1 MENGIYPEGP
11 PPCGKEIL
19 PGEGVNCNPED
30 QQTHLEY
37 TGPVG
42 LGTKAYYAITSQ
54 LEKLGFVRVKI
65 NEWMFVSPVN
75 KPYYDLTTS
84 QRDQLA
90 LQIKQHLASIATAIS
105 ELELAK
111 HDLRKYKEFV
121 DIFEKLE
128 KGKKLIQ
135 EGKKEEGKKLLL
147 EANQTLRAIFID
159 QVDIHTGEGISLR
172 SIAVRWPTIISDF
185 MKLDDGDVDPSSI
198 AKKLKVSEAEGV
210 VLATK
215 NKLFL
220 EWKNNLFKPAV
231 LERYK
236 NLLKLV
242 EARKNSIK
250 EYEEMAKPI
259 IRRYKMLNDAL
270 SNPSLAAGIKRS
282 FFRPDTQAISID
294 FMEIWAWKPIAPL
307 EKYKVSRE
315 VLDKI
320 SLKEAGFTKEEI
332 EYLRKNNI
340 NNVSALP
347 VVPIVDNVLRTIA
360 KNLEKKYGVIITP
373 KDVVEVIE
381 ELGKYYIASK
391 SGIEGGASWFFS
403 PYFVFF
409 DIPLTRVVIKFPDG
423 GQAEVLEIK
432 NFVARAKTQNVILGH
447 LLELKV
453 RDKVFERDV
462 HSLLGEYVFKED
474 EKKWLALETFLKSE
488 YPEVYGRNSEEV
500 LSIKPPQTRQTTLDK
515 ISSILKKIG
524 WEISFSRGTGPYEVA
539 FKDRLT
545 KFYFTETGKEFG
557 SFKGFINSIFGVP

>member
-1 MENGIYPEGP
+1 MEGGIYPEGP
-11 PPCGKEIL
+11 APCGKEIL
-19 PGEGVNCNPED
+19 PGEGVNCNPEN
-30 QQTHLEY
+30 QQVHLEY

-42 LGTKAYYAITSQ
+42 LGTKAYYGITSQ
-54 LEKLGFVRVKI
+54 LEKLGFVRFKI

-75 KPYYDLTTS
+75 KPYYDLTIA

-90 LQIKQHLASIATAIS
+90 LQVKQHLASIANAVS

-128 KGKKLIQ
+128 KGKKLIR
-135 EGKKEEGKKLLL
+135 EGKKDEGKKLLL

-159 QVDIHTGEGISLR
+159 QVDIHTGEGVSLR

-185 MKLDDGDVDPSSI
+185 MKLDDEDVDPSSI

-231 LERYK
+231 LERYR

-250 EYEEMAKPI
+250 EYEEMAKPV
-259 IRRYKMLNDAL
+259 IRRFKMLNDAL
-270 SNPSLAAGIKRS
+270 SNPSLTAAIKRS
-282 FFRPDTQAISID
+282 FFRPDAQAISID
-294 FMEIWAWKPIAPL
+294 FMEIWAWKPLAPS

-320 SLKEAGFTKEEI
+320 SLKEAGFTKEES

-340 NNVSALP
+340 DSVPALP

-360 KNLEKKYGVIITP
+360 KNLEKKYGVIVTP

-381 ELGKYYIASK
+381 ELGNYYTASK
-391 SGIEGGASWFFS
+391 GGIEGGASWFFS

-409 DIPLTRVVIKFPDG
+409 DIPLTRIVVKFPDG
-423 GQAEVLEIK
+423 KQIEVIEIK
-432 NFVARAKTQNVILGH
+432 NFTARAKTQNLILGH

-453 RDKVFERDV
+453 RDKVLEREV
-462 HSLLGEYVFKED
+462 HSLLGEYIFKED
-474 EKKWLALETFLKSE
+474 EKKWIAIETFLKSE
-488 YPEVYGRNSEEV
+488 YPEIYGKADEEV
-500 LSIKPPQTRQTTLDK
+500 LSIKPPQKRETPLSK
-515 ISSILKKIG
+515 ISSVLEKIG
-524 WEISFSRGTGPYEVA
+524 WEISFYRGSGPYEVA

-545 KFYFTETGKEFG
+545 KFYFTETGKEFS
-557 SFKGFINSIFGVP
+557 SFKDFIDSIFGVP